1 MAYGPRLKLLIVTEL
16 HPIIYELAPSVAYAV
31 HRRYKHWVEKEDV
44 TQECIAWAVTRNA
57 YITEQMSVEDP
68 KQLEYNQSRIAWQ
81 MKRAV
86 ERYARREKANK
97 SGYQI
102 NDEVYYQT
110 FTLGQLLPFVIS
122 SIIDGTVLEQMQ
134 EMINDGQPRGSS
146 SPSEGGNLLA
156 SLIDIKKCYLKLD
169 QKDQELLRMR
179 HYDNATLQQ
188 IAAFLECAVST
199 ADRRCTNSLR
209 RLQDELGGE
218 TPWR

>member
-1 MAYGPRLKLLIVTEL
+1 VSEL
-16 HPIIYELAPSVAYAV
+16 HPVVYELAPSVAYAI
-31 HRRYKHWVEKEDV
+31 HRRYKHWVEREDV

-68 KQLEYNQSRIAWQ
+68 KQLEHNQSRIAWQ

-86 ERYARREKANK
+86 ERYARKEKANK
-97 SGYQI
+97 SGYQT

-110 FTLGQLLPFVIS
+110 FTLGQLLPFVIT

-199 ADRRCTNSLR
+199 ADRRCTNALR

>member
-1 MAYGPRLKLLIVTEL
+1 MSEL
-16 HPIIYELAPSVAYAV
+16 HPIVYELAPSVAYAV
-31 HRRYKHWVEKEDV
+31 HRRYKHWVEREDV
-44 TQECIAWAVTRNA
+44 TQECIAWAITRNA

-68 KQLEYNQSRIAWQ
+68 KQLEHNQSRIAWQ

-86 ERYARREKANK
+86 ERYARKEKANK

-110 FTLGQLLPFVIS
+110 FTLGQLLPFVIT
-122 SIIDGTVLEQMQ
+122 SIIDGTVLDQMQ

-156 SLIDIKKCYLKLD
+156 SLIDIKKCFLKLD
-169 QKDQELLRMR
+169 QQDQAVLRMR
-179 HYDNATLQQ
+179 HYENATLQQ
-188 IAAFLECAVST
+188 IAQFLECAVST

-209 RLQDELGGE
+209 RLQEELGGE
-218 TPWR
+218 TPFR

>member
-1 MAYGPRLKLLIVTEL
+1 MVYGQRLKLLIVTEL

-31 HRRYKHWVEKEDV
+31 HRRYKHWVEREDV
-44 TQECIAWAVTRNA
+44 TQECIAWGVTRNA

-86 ERYARREKANK
+86 ERYARKEKANK

-110 FTLGQLLPFVIS
+110 FTLGQLLPFVIT

>member
-1 MAYGPRLKLLIVTEL
+1 MVYGQRLKTQTVSEL
-16 HPIIYELAPSVAYAV
+16 HPVVYELAPSVAYAI
-31 HRRYKHWVEKEDV
+31 HRRYKHWVEREDV

-68 KQLEYNQSRIAWQ
+68 KQLEHNQSRIAWQ

-86 ERYARREKANK
+86 ERYARKEKANK
-97 SGYQI
+97 SGYQT

-110 FTLGQLLPFVIS
+110 FTLGQLLPFVIT

-199 ADRRCTNSLR
+199 ADRRCTNALR

>member
-1 MAYGPRLKLLIVTEL
+1 VSEL
-16 HPIIYELAPSVAYAV
+16 HPVVYELAPSVAYAI
-31 HRRYKHWVEKEDV
+31 HRRYKHWVEREDI

-68 KQLEYNQSRIAWQ
+68 KQLEHNQSRIAWQ

-86 ERYARREKANK
+86 ERYARKEKANK

-110 FTLGQLLPFVIS
+110 FTLGQLLPFVIT

-199 ADRRCTNSLR
+199 ADRRCTNALR

>member
-1 MAYGPRLKLLIVTEL
+1 MVCGQRLKLLIVTEL
-16 HPIIYELAPSVAYAV
+16 HPIVYELAPSVAYAI
-31 HRRYKHWVEKEDV
+31 HRRYKHWVEREDI

-68 KQLEYNQSRIAWQ
+68 KQLEHNQSRIAWQ

-86 ERYARREKANK
+86 ERYARKEKANK

-110 FTLGQLLPFVIS
+110 FTLGQLLPFVIT

-199 ADRRCTNSLR
+199 ADRRCTNALR

>member
-1 MAYGPRLKLLIVTEL
+1 MSEL
-16 HPIIYELAPSVAYAV
+16 HPIVYELAPSVAYAV
-31 HRRYKHWVEKEDV
+31 HRRYKHWVEREDV

-68 KQLEYNQSRIAWQ
+68 KQLEHNQSRIAWQ

-86 ERYARREKANK
+86 ERYARKEKANK

-110 FTLGQLLPFVIS
+110 FTLGQLLPFVIAS
-122 SIIDGTVLEQMQ
+122 VIDGTVLEQVQ

-146 SPSEGGNLLA
+146 SPAEGGNLLA
-156 SLIDIKKCYLKLD
+156 SLIDIKKCFLKLD
-169 QKDQELLRMR
+169 QQDQAVLRMR
-179 HYDNATLQQ
+179 HYENATLQQ
-188 IAAFLECAVST
+188 IAQYLECAVST

-209 RLQDELGGE
+209 RLQEELGGE
-218 TPWR
+218 TPFR

>member
-1 MAYGPRLKLLIVTEL
+1 LKLLIVTEL
-16 HPIIYELAPSVAYAV
+16 HPIIYELAPSVAYAI
-31 HRRYKHWVEKEDV
+31 HRRYKHWVEREDI

-68 KQLEYNQSRIAWQ
+68 KQLEHNQSRIAWQ

-86 ERYARREKANK
+86 ERYARKEKANK

-110 FTLGQLLPFVIS
+110 FTLGQLLPFIIS

-146 SPSEGGNLLA
+146 SPAEGGNLLA

>member
-1 MAYGPRLKLLIVTEL
+1 MSEL
-16 HPIIYELAPSVAYAV
+16 HPVVYELAPSVAYAI
-31 HRRYKHWVEKEDV
+31 HRRYKHWVEREDI

-68 KQLEYNQSRIAWQ
+68 KQLEHNQSRIAWQ

-86 ERYARREKANK
+86 ERYARKEKANK

-110 FTLGQLLPFVIS
+110 FTLGQLLPFVIT

-199 ADRRCTNSLR
+199 ADRRCTNALR

>member
-1 MAYGPRLKLLIVTEL
+1 MSDL
-16 HPIIYELAPSVAYAV
+16 HPIVYELAPSVAYAV
-31 HRRYKHWVEKEDV
+31 HRRYKHWVERDDV

-68 KQLEYNQSRIAWQ
+68 KQLEHNQSRIAWQ

-86 ERYARREKANK
+86 ERYARKEKANK

-110 FTLGQLLPFVIS
+110 FTLGQLLPFVIAS
-122 SIIDGTVLEQMQ
+122 VIDGTVLEQMQ

-146 SPSEGGNLLA
+146 SPAEGGNLLA
-156 SLIDIKKCYLKLD
+156 SLIDIKKCFLKLD
-169 QKDQELLRMR
+169 QKDQAVLRMR

-188 IAAFLECAVST
+188 IAQYLECAVST

-218 TPWR
+218 TPFR

>member
-1 MAYGPRLKLLIVTEL
+1 
-16 HPIIYELAPSVAYAV
+16 
-31 HRRYKHWVEKEDV
+31 
-44 TQECIAWAVTRNA
+44 
-57 YITEQMSVEDP
+57 MSVEDAE
-68 KQLEYNQSRIAWQ
+68 QLEHNQRRIAWQ

-86 ERYARREKANK
+86 ERYARKEKANK

-110 FTLGQLLPFVIS
+110 FTLGQLLPFVIAS
-122 SIIDGTVLEQMQ
+122 VIDGTVLEQMQ

-146 SPSEGGNLLA
+146 SPAEGGNLLA
-156 SLIDIKKCYLKLD
+156 SLIDIKKCFLKLD
-169 QKDQELLRMR
+169 QKDQAVLRMR

-188 IAAFLECAVST
+188 IAQYLECAVST

-218 TPWR
+218 TPFR

>member
-1 MAYGPRLKLLIVTEL
+1 MGEPVSDL
-16 HPIIYELAPSVAYAV
+16 HPIVYELAPSVAYAI
-31 HRRYKHWVEKEDV
+31 HRRYKNWVERDDV
-44 TQECIAWAVTRNA
+44 AQECIAWAITRNA
-57 YITEQMSVEDP
+57 YITDQMSVEDP
-68 KQLEYNQSRIAWQ
+68 QQLEHNQRRIAWQ

-110 FTLGQLLPFVIS
+110 FTLGQLLPFVIT

>member
-1 MAYGPRLKLLIVTEL
+1 MAYGLRLKPLTVSEL
-16 HPIIYELAPSVAYAV
+16 HPVVYELAPSVAYAI
-31 HRRYKHWVEKEDV
+31 HRRYKHWVEREDI

-68 KQLEYNQSRIAWQ
+68 KQLEHNQSRIAWQ

-86 ERYARREKANK
+86 ERYARKEKANK
-97 SGYQI
+97 SGYQV

-110 FTLGQLLPFVIS
+110 FTLGQLLPFVIT

-199 ADRRCTNSLR
+199 ADRRCSNALR